1 MTELTSCCK
10 NFQLSDGV
18 TNFAVSYKRDTQK
31 IKYCS
36 VEMTGHLFFT
46 PICLLYSQQSIIFAI
61 SFEHLTRKLRA
72 ESRTRQIFCKT
83 MTKKDYT
90 IRLVVRPSRLDPSRA
105 KLQVQVRLSD
115 GRRFFYTAPG
125 SVDTQTA
132 KNEFD
137 STGRPYDMENYDKK
151 CGKSMW
157 LLHQCARGA
166 LRKIYDAD
174 KIPTDQITREMIATE
189 IEKELSY
196 WPKAAKGYK
205 G

>member
-1 MTELTSCCK
+1 MK
-10 NFQLSDGV
+10 
-18 TNFAVSYKRDTQK
+18 K
-31 IKYCS
+31 
-36 VEMTGHLFFT
+36 
-46 PICLLYSQQSIIFAI
+46 
-61 SFEHLTRKLRA
+61 
-72 ESRTRQIFCKT
+72 KT
-83 MTKKDYT
+83 YT
-90 IRLVVRPSRLDPSRA
+90 IRLVVRPSRLDPNRA

-137 STGRPYDMENYDKK
+137 SSGRPYDMENYNKK
-151 CGKSMW
+151 CANSMW
-157 LLHQCARGA
+157 VLYNSARSA
-166 LRKIYDAD
+166 MSKIYDT
-174 KIPTDQITREMIATE
+174 IPTDQITREMIATE

>member
-18 TNFAVSYKRDTQK
+18 TNFAVSYKRDAQK

-46 PICLLYSQQSIIFAI
+46 PICLLYSQQSTIFAK

-137 STGRPYDMENYDKK
+137 STGRPYNMENYNKK
-151 CGKSMW
+151 CANSMW
-157 LLHQCARGA
+157 VLYNSARFA
-166 LRKIYDAD
+166 MSKIYDT
-174 KIPTDQITREMIATE
+174 IPTDQITREMIATE

>member
-1 MTELTSCCK
+1 
-10 NFQLSDGV
+10 
-18 TNFAVSYKRDTQK
+18 
-31 IKYCS
+31 
-36 VEMTGHLFFT
+36 MTGLLFFT
-46 PICLLYSQQSIIFAI
+46 PICLLYLQQSIIFAI
-61 SFEHLTRKLRA
+61 SFEHQTRKLRA

-137 STGRPYDMENYDKK
+137 STGRPLNMEKYDKK
-151 CGKSMW
+151 CNWAMRILYDS
-157 LLHQCARGA
+157 ARSA
-166 LRKIYDAD
+166 MAQILSVRN
-174 KIPTDQITREMIATE
+174 IPLEKVTRDMVVAEIARE
-189 IEKELSY
+189 WSF

>member
-1 MTELTSCCK
+1 M
-10 NFQLSDGV
+10 
-18 TNFAVSYKRDTQK
+18 
-31 IKYCS
+31 
-36 VEMTGHLFFT
+36 
-46 PICLLYSQQSIIFAI
+46 CLLYSQQIIIFVT
-61 SFEHLTRKLRA
+61 SFERQTRKLRA

-137 STGRPYDMENYDKK
+137 STGRPYNMEKYDKK
-151 CGKSMW
+151 CANSMW
-157 LLHQCARGA
+157 VLYNSARFA
-166 LRKIYDAD
+166 MSKIYDTIPAD
-174 KIPTDQITREMIATE
+174 QVTREMIATE